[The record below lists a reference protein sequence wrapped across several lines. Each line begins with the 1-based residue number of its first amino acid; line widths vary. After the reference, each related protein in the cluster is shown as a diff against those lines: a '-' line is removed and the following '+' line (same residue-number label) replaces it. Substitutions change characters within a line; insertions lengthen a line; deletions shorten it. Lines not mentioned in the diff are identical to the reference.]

1 MSEIFS
7 KYKKETNKVYVPG
20 NITDLIKNKRQT
32 GLTIKTSATENDKTR
47 LQKLY
52 TGQNNDPA
60 DKNTF
65 NGKVI
70 F

>member
-1 MSEIFS
+1 MSKIFS
-7 KYKKETNKVYVPG
+7 DYKKSTNKVYAPG
-20 NITDLIKNKRQT
+20 DLTTLLREKRQT
-32 GLTIKTSATENDKTR
+32 GLTIKTSPTENDTTR
-47 LQKLY
+47 LKNLY
-52 TGQNNDPA
+52 TGQNSNS